1 MNYASNLAA
10 RLMQTRFTKS
20 ALPTAIF
27 GSVDTLSQALEIDR
41 PPVRIGLW
49 PIVSQQT
56 PQTAMGIATLL
67 ALLLERHEKTRVYRL
82 FARINGE
89 PESYRWSIK
98 DSQFDVD
105 DWQLDDLDENA
116 AVWGVLEQ
124 LEGSWQLELRVE
136 NDMAAEGE
144 DMRVFTVIGA
154 QVADLVEALPQ
165 TAIEIANYLG
175 AGETSLMSP
184 LFTLE
189 SHWKNTGNLEK
200 LLHGLFT
207 CELSLFLAL
216 WGKPWSL
223 NQIVRDIRELMDAG
237 TDLGSLG
244 EWAVASALARI
255 IGRAPALDE
264 TNITKIVDTVAG
276 YFSDSAAGDV
286 IIAGG
291 LYRSGYTQECFMVLD
306 EAVERFGDSTLPRIA
321 LGEYLRLSGR
331 LFDALDVFQEA
342 LEDDVAD
349 ADLYIRYANLL
360 TVLDYSGMVV
370 EDFVLID
377 MTQRAPNLLALE
389 ALAAY
394 TAALELDPKNAQAL
408 SGQLVQLLDIGSVR
422 ERFWDGFSHLVEI
435 DSSGELVRGLLD
447 AMDDVEDVR
456 PGVRILASALDK
468 YPNRSDIAVNLA
480 VAYILQGEGASA
492 MRALDHARALTT
504 DPLILADVER
514 LALSAQ
520 DPDFESRIGDI
531 LDLIS
536 AGTKVDAD
544 DAEYLESVIARAPT
558 FPEPYVLLAKAYIGW
573 GEVGSALDTL
583 LDGYKR
589 IPGDPELAF
598 LLAQT
603 LWNSGEHEL
612 AVSYLSKGI
621 VSNPNH
627 VPLLALM
634 GRYLFDSDR
643 FEEARVYLMRAE
655 LISPRDPTLR
665 EVRAYIASKLGE

>member
-1 MNYASNLAA
+1 MNHASNLAA
-10 RLMQTRFTKS
+10 RLMQTRFAKS

-41 PPVRIGLW
+41 PPVRIGVW
-49 PIVSQQT
+49 PIVSQKT
-56 PQTAMGIATLL
+56 PHTAMGIATLL
-67 ALLLERHEKTRVYRL
+67 AFLLERHEKTRVYRL
-82 FARINGE
+82 FARIDGE

-144 DMRVFTVIGA
+144 DTRVFTVIGA
-154 QVADLVEALPQ
+154 QLVDLVEALPQ
-165 TAIEIANYLG
+165 TTTEIANYLG

-184 LFTLE
+184 LFTLPSE
-189 SHWKNTGNLEK
+189 WKSADDLER
-200 LLHGLFT
+200 LLHRLFT

-223 NQIVRDIRELMDAG
+223 NQIVRDIQELMDAG

-264 TNITKIVDTVAG
+264 TNIAEIVHTVVG
-276 YFSDSAAGDV
+276 YFSSFAAGYV
-286 IIAGG
+286 IVAGS
-291 LYRSGYTQECFMVLD
+291 LYRSGYTQECFSVLD

-321 LGEYLRLSGR
+321 LGEYLRSSGR

-360 TVLDYSGMVV
+360 SVLDYSGAVV

-394 TAALELDPKNAQAL
+394 TAALELEPNNAQAL
-408 SGQLVQLLDIGSVR
+408 SGQLLQLLDIGSVG
-422 ERFWDGFSHLVEI
+422 EQFWNGFSHLVGI

-447 AMDDVEDVR
+447 AMDDVENVW

-468 YPNRSDIAVNLA
+468 HPDRSDVAVNLA
-480 VAYILQGEGASA
+480 VAYILQGERASA

-536 AGTKVDAD
+536 AGAKVDAD

-558 FPEPYVLLAKAYIGW
+558 FSEPYVLLAKAYLGW
-573 GEVGSALDTL
+573 EEVGSAIDTL

-589 IPGDPELAF
+589 IPGDPELTF

-621 VSNPNH
+621 VSNPNY

-655 LISPRDPTLR
+655 LISPRDPTLQA
-665 EVRAYIASKLGE
+665 VRAYIASKLGE

>member
-1 MNYASNLAA
+1 MNYTASLAA
-10 RLMQTRFTKS
+10 RLMQTRFAKS
-20 ALPTAIF
+20 ALPAAIF

-41 PPVRIGLW
+41 PPVRIGMW
-49 PIVSQQT
+49 PIMSQRT
-56 PQTAMGIATLL
+56 PEAAMGIATLL
-67 ALLLERHEKTRVYRL
+67 AFMLERHEKTRVYRL
-82 FARINGE
+82 FARLDGE

-116 AVWGVLEQ
+116 AVWGTLEHV
-124 LEGSWQLELRVE
+124 EGVWQLELQVE

-144 DMRVFTVIGA
+144 DLRVFTVIGA
-154 QVADLVEALPQ
+154 QLIDLVEALPQ
-165 TAIEIANYLG
+165 TAAEIAVYLG

-184 LFTLE
+184 LFTPRP
-189 SHWKNTGNLEK
+189 SGKKAGNLEK
-200 LLHGLFT
+200 LLHQSFA

-216 WGKPWSL
+216 WGKPWPFH
-223 NQIVRDIRELMDAG
+223 QIVRDIRELMDAG
-237 TDLGSLG
+237 IGLGSLG

-255 IGRAPALDE
+255 IGRAPDLDE
-264 TNITKIVDTVAG
+264 TAIAEIADTAAG
-276 YFSDSAAGDV
+276 YFSDSAVGDV

-291 LYRSGYTQECFMVLD
+291 LYRSGYTQECFSVLD
-306 EAVERFGDSTLPRIA
+306 GAVERFSDSTLPRIT

-342 LEDDVAD
+342 VEDNVAD
-349 ADLYIRYANLL
+349 ANLYIRYGSLL
-360 TVLDYSGMVV
+360 TVLDYSGMIV

-394 TAALELDPKNAQAL
+394 TAALELEPDNAQAL
-408 SGQLVQLLDIGSVR
+408 SGQLVQLLDVGSVG

-456 PGVRILASALDK
+456 PGVRILAAALNK

-480 VAYILQGEGASA
+480 VAYILEGEGTSA
-492 MRALDHARALTT
+492 MRALDRARALTT
-504 DPLILADVER
+504 DPLVLADIER

-544 DAEYLESVIARAPT
+544 DAEYLESVIAQAPT
-558 FPEPYVLLAKAYIGW
+558 FSEPYVLLAKAYIGW

-589 IPGDPELAF
+589 IPGDPELAY

-621 VSNPNH
+621 VSNPNY

-634 GRYLFDSDR
+634 GRYMFDRDR
-643 FEEARVYLMRAE
+643 FEEARVYLTRAE